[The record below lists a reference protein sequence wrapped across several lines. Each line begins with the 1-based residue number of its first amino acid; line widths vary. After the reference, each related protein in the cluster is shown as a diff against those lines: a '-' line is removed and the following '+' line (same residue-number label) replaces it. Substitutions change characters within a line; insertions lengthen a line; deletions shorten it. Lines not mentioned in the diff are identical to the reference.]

1 MKKIY
6 SHSKFFIVKKHIFAT
21 LFVIIICDFSIAQ
34 WSAEDSL
41 FQEANY
47 FLNNGYYKSA
57 INSLE
62 KLLELNP
69 NSAEAYGL
77 LGNVYN
83 LQGDFDVAIQMYHK
97 CIGLDSSAIPIIM
110 NLGNAYIDA
119 GKLDSAIAI
128 HKFLI
133 AKDSSNVANY
143 VNLGDAYMKN
153 QEIVK
158 AQDCFIKAIDLNYY
172 CTLAHVNLAMTYYDQ
187 KNYIEAIDELFLVRN
202 MDEWYP
208 LLQYRFEL
216 ITETAK
222 SEFKKWADTEPNNSE
237 AHYYLAFFIWYRDD
251 CDDAIDKLDDAIEI
265 NSKVEKYY
273 LTKAIWLHNLEEY
286 EDAIVECKKCL
297 ALNPN
302 NWMCLNEIAF
312 NYSKLNNL
320 GSALTYYQKAIE
332 IDSLVI
338 DSHLHIGKIYAM
350 NMEYEEAL
358 NSYNR
363 ALNLIINYSVKNPV
377 IYYRIAEATYF
388 LGDYETAMQNAMTAK
403 YMNFSEEN
411 TKKQWEA
418 HASRLLRSIEMKI
431 NQEPKK

>member
-208 LLQYRFEL
+208 LLQYRCKASPPMDATKVLPLPKHDFSVQ
-216 ITETAK
+216 K
-222 SEFKKWADTEPNNSE
+222 SLCWSDRRKHQF
-237 AHYYLAFFIWYRDD
+237 AHSSSS
-251 CDDAIDKLDDAIEI
+251 IE
-265 NSKVEKYY
+265 
-273 LTKAIWLHNLEEY
+273 
-286 EDAIVECKKCL
+286 
-297 ALNPN
+297 
-302 NWMCLNEIAF
+302 
-312 NYSKLNNL
+312 
-320 GSALTYYQKAIE
+320 
-332 IDSLVI
+332 
-338 DSHLHIGKIYAM
+338 HIGMKPSHQR
-350 NMEYEEAL
+350 L
-358 NSYNR
+358 W
-363 ALNLIINYSVKNPV
+363 KQNPV
-377 IYYRIAEATYF
+377 A
-388 LGDYETAMQNAMTAK
+388 
-403 YMNFSEEN
+403 
-411 TKKQWEA
+411 W
-418 HASRLLRSIEMKI
+418 H
-431 NQEPKK
+431 